1 METLLLFLQ
10 ILMVNVVLSGD
21 NALVIAMASRS
32 LPERQRKAAV
42 WWGATGAVALRV
54 ILTWLAVLVLSV
66 PYVRGAGALL
76 LLYISVK
83 LLSDEGKPSD
93 DDAADKV
100 RPASGLLSAVKTI
113 LIADFVMS
121 LDNVLAVAAI
131 ARDRTE
137 LLVAG
142 IAMSIPIVIW
152 GSSLI
157 AAALKKLPVL
167 VYAGAA
173 VLGYTAGELL
183 VHEPMLIRWLTRAHS
198 SYEWVVPLMCALV
211 AVVGGRIAKGRR

>member
-1 METLLLFLQ
+1 MEPLLLFLQ
-10 ILMVNVVLSGD
+10 IMMVNIVLSGD
-21 NALVIAMASRS
+21 NALVIAMATRS

-42 WWGATGAVALRV
+42 WWGVSGAVALRV
-54 ILTWLAVLVLSV
+54 ALTWLAVIVLAV
-66 PYVRGAGALL
+66 PFVRAAGALL

-83 LLSDEGKPSD
+83 LLSEKESPA
-93 DDAADKV
+93 DDAADTVV
-100 RPASGLLSAVKTI
+100 RPASGLFSAVKTI

-152 GSSLI
+152 GSALI
-157 AAALKKLPVL
+157 STALKRLPVL

-173 VLGYTAGELL
+173 VLGYTSGELL
-183 VHEPMLIRWLTRAHS
+183 IHEPLLIRWLEHAHP
-198 SYEWVVPLMCALV
+198 SYEWVMPLVCALV
-211 AVVGGRIAKGRR
+211 AVVGGRVVKGRN